1 MEKKTMNDELLLSAT
16 MGMICT
22 RLKPEEQQVVLGLAE
37 LLQPTICRNIELL
50 TKKRTAIA
58 RQLFPTQGDDV
69 LMDLPLRLIKNT
81 GRHYERTLQVLRQ
94 LDGRPVHMLFC
105 RGKSERET
113 EQPLLRVAEWTLPQ
127 YERTVRVALSKEL
140 VLRMV
145 DMRDGYMRAS
155 RDTLAHLRAPHT
167 RQMYFLLKKWAGNG
181 GLEVS
186 YRKIRRMLG
195 LPPDTATG
203 WRLFKRAYLKKPQD
217 NLREKMQRQQSE
229 MAFTFAV
236 RPADNGDRI
245 IAFFVDCPR
254 ADAQAREDTATQSC
268 IGLCGHLLR
277 QMKFDDDEVSR
288 LLAPLNRNN
297 ARRAADMLCDVLTRV
312 EKHQVD
318 HVKMYVAAC
327 MAKIAH
333 PVRSEKQN
341 PTRHLPRT
349 GMAQITKP

>member
-22 RLKPEEQQVVLGLAE
+22 RLKPEEQQVLLGLAE
-37 LLQPTICRNIELL
+37 LLQPTISRNIELL
-50 TKKRTAIA
+50 TKRRTAIA

-69 LMDLPLRLIKNT
+69 LMDLPLRLIKNN
-81 GRHYERTLQVLRQ
+81 GRHYERTLQVLLG
-94 LDGRPVHMLFC
+94 LDGRPVRMLFC
-105 RGKSERET
+105 RDKREREAKL
-113 EQPLLRVAEWTLPQ
+113 PLLRVVEWTLPQ
-127 YERTVRVALSKEL
+127 YERTVRVAVSKEL

-145 DMRDGYMRAS
+145 DMRGGYMRAS
-155 RDTLAHLRAPHT
+155 RNTLAHLRATHT

-195 LPPDTATG
+195 LPPDTGTG

-245 IAFFVDCPR
+245 IDFFVDCPR
-254 ADAQAREDTATQSC
+254 AEALAREDTATQSR

-277 QMKFDDDEVSR
+277 QMKFDDDEVGR
-288 LLAPLNRNN
+288 LLAPLNKNN
-297 ARRAADMLCDVLTRV
+297 AQRAADMLCDVLARV

-318 HVKMYVAAC
+318 HVKMYVSAC
-327 MAKIAH
+327 MAKFTQ
-333 PVRSEKQN
+333 PMRNEKQIL
-341 PTRHLPRT
+341 TRQQPHN
-349 GMAQITKP
+349 GMAQTPKP